1 MNRRW
6 DYEKN
11 MGALD
16 RTVRI
21 LIAIILGILILT
33 GKISGTLAWVL
44 GIISVVFLLTSI
56 IGWCPLYVPLGIS
69 TIKKEDKQ

>member
-1 MNRRW
+1 MK
-6 DYEKN
+6 KN
-11 MGALD
+11 MGTLD

-44 GIISVVFLLTSI
+44 GIISVAFLLTSI

>member
-1 MNRRW
+1 MK
-6 DYEKN
+6 KN

>member
-1 MNRRW
+1 MK
-6 DYEKN
+6 KN
-11 MGALD
+11 MGTLD

-21 LIAIILGILILT
+21 LIAIILGILIFT
-33 GKISGTLAWVL
+33 GKISGILAWVL

>member
-1 MNRRW
+1 
-6 DYEKN
+6 
-11 MGALD
+11 MGTLD
-16 RTVRI
+16 RIVRI

-44 GIISVVFLLTSI
+44 GIIAVVFLLTSI

>member
-1 MNRRW
+1 MK
-6 DYEKN
+6 KN

-16 RTVRI
+16 RAVRI
-21 LIAIILGILILT
+21 LIAIILVILILT

-56 IGWCPLYVPLGIS
+56 IGWCLLYVTLGIS

>member
-1 MNRRW
+1 MGGW
-6 DYEKN
+6 TMKKN
-11 MGALD
+11 MGTLD

>member
-1 MNRRW
+1 MK
-6 DYEKN
+6 KN
-11 MGALD
+11 MGTLD

-21 LIAIILGILILT
+21 LIAIILGILILN
-33 GKISGTLAWVL
+33 GKISGTPAWVL

>member
-1 MNRRW
+1 MK
-6 DYEKN
+6 KN

-16 RTVRI
+16 RAVRI

-56 IGWCPLYVPLGIS
+56 IGWCPLYVTLGIS

>member
-1 MNRRW
+1 
-6 DYEKN
+6 
-11 MGALD
+11 MGTLD

-44 GIISVVFLLTSI
+44 GIIAVVFFAYKHH
-56 IGWCPLYVPLGIS
+56 WMVPALCASWYIYY
-69 TIKKEDKQ
+69 KERR

>member
-1 MNRRW
+1 
-6 DYEKN
+6 
-11 MGALD
+11 MGTLD

-44 GIISVVFLLTSI
+44 GIIAVVFLLTSI

>member
-1 MNRRW
+1 MK
-6 DYEKN
+6 KN
-11 MGALD
+11 MGTLD

-56 IGWCPLYVPLGIS
+56 IGWCPFYVPLGIS

>member
-1 MNRRW
+1 MK
-6 DYEKN
+6 KN
-11 MGALD
+11 MGTLD
-16 RTVRI
+16 RAVRI
-21 LIAIILGILILT
+21 LIAIILVILILT

-56 IGWCPLYVPLGIS
+56 IGWCLLYVTLGIS

>member
-1 MNRRW
+1 MK
-6 DYEKN
+6 KN

-16 RTVRI
+16 RAVRI

-56 IGWCPLYVPLGIS
+56 IGWCPLYVTFGIS

>member
-1 MNRRW
+1 
-6 DYEKN
+6 
-11 MGALD
+11 MGTLD

-44 GIISVVFLLTSI
+44 GIIAVVFLLTSI

-69 TIKKEDKQ
+69 TTKKKENKQ

>member
-1 MNRRW
+1 MK
-6 DYEKN
+6 KN
-11 MGALD
+11 MGTLD
-16 RTVRI
+16 RAVRI

-56 IGWCPLYVPLGIS
+56 IGWCPLYVTLGIS

>member
-1 MNRRW
+1 
-6 DYEKN
+6 
-11 MGALD
+11 MGTLD

-33 GKISGTLAWVL
+33 GKTSGTLAWVL
-44 GIISVVFLLTSI
+44 GIIAVVFLLTSI

>member
-1 MNRRW
+1 MK
-6 DYEKN
+6 KN
-11 MGALD
+11 MGTLD
-16 RTVRI
+16 RSVRI

>member
-1 MNRRW
+1 MK
-6 DYEKN
+6 KN
-11 MGALD
+11 MGTLD

-56 IGWCPLYVPLGIS
+56 IGWCPLYVLLGIS

>member
-1 MNRRW
+1 MK
-6 DYEKN
+6 KN
-11 MGALD
+11 MGTLD

-69 TIKKEDKQ
+69 TIKKENKQ

>member
-1 MNRRW
+1 
-6 DYEKN
+6 
-11 MGALD
+11 MGTLD

>member
-1 MNRRW
+1 MK
-6 DYEKN
+6 KN
-11 MGALD
+11 MGTLD